1 MKTSTKI
8 IIGLLIALMGVIWYA
23 VKMHEKANRE
33 QPKNPIVE
41 ESKKRIETEAAE
53 IHRDV
58 KANGIEHVVYKMIKE
73 IDQSALDR
81 VNADLLDTIDALN
94 IERSKLKQVTV
105 IASTLSIKNQKLE
118 RKISDLAT
126 TYSHSDDYAT
136 LSVNV
141 PYDSLKPATFDLKYN
156 ADLTATQYHKR
167 SWLFGANESY
177 IDIYSNDPRVTI
189 RGAKTLTV
197 KQKEPRFSAQL
208 KAVSEYDVGRRSFVA
223 GPAIGIDAGRTTF
236 QGRYLY
242 DPSRNKWN
250 WIISAGLN
258 VASF

>member
-1 MKTSTKI
+1 MKTSSKV
-8 IIGLLIALMGVIWYA
+8 IIGLIFVILAMGWYGVYLHNKQGEVKKSPIAEL
-23 VKMHEKANRE
+23 
-33 QPKNPIVE
+33 
-41 ESKKRIETEAAE
+41 KKKEIETEAAE
-53 IHRDV
+53 IARDV
-58 KANGIEHVVYKMIKE
+58 KANGLEHVVYKMAKE
-73 IDQSALDR
+73 IDHKALDKA
-81 VNADLLDTIDALN
+81 NADLLDTIDALN
-94 IERSKLKQVTV
+94 IERSKVRQVTV
-105 IASTLSIKNQKLE
+105 IASTLQIKNQRLE

-141 PYDSLKPATFDLKYN
+141 PQDSLKPATFDLKYN
-156 ADLTATQYHKR
+156 ADLTATQYSKR
-167 SWLFGANESY
+167 SWLFGANQSY

-197 KQKEPRFSAQL
+197 KQKEPSFKAQL
-208 KAVSEYDVGRRSFVA
+208 KAVSEYDVGRRSFTA

-242 DPSRNKWN
+242 DPARNKWN